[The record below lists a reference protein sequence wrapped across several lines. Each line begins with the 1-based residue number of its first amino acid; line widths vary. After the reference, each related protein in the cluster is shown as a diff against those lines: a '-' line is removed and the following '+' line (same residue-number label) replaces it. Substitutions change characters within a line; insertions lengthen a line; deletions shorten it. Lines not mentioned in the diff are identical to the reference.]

1 MMDSLPSEKR
11 KCHRCSF
18 EKGCREL
25 VLSGACER
33 WTHIKGSDPQTG
45 EPLNK
50 WSCIDDLQ
58 HILLLEIGNQTSKA
72 SVEVNALRN
81 EVAKA
86 HSEQMTM
93 ASIAVQRSAAAVQ
106 DTFSKTLVDYLPPS
120 RPTRLLESQ

>member
-1 MMDSLPSEKR
+1 
-11 KCHRCSF
+11 
-18 EKGCREL
+18 
-25 VLSGACER
+25 
-33 WTHIKGSDPQTG
+33 
-45 EPLNK
+45 LNK